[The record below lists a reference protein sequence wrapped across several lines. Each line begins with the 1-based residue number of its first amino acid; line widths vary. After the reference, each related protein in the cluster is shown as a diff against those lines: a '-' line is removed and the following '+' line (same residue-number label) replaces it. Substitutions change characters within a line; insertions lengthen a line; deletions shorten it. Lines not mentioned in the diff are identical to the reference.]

1 MRAAHDSGVAAARAG
16 RARIARA
23 DRRRARAAMAG
34 GTFAGFLIGL
44 VCGLTIAVVV
54 AVYITRSPVPFVN
67 KAGRAP
73 DRAVDLVPGA
83 ELPDPNRPLYSKTRP
98 SGSGQVPEAAPTQ
111 APDAEPERGSI
122 LDRLFGRTPERDP
135 APAPV
140 VVAPA
145 RPPADPAKGSA
156 KAPDAQPG
164 SPTAPEVAQPGY
176 LLQAG
181 AFRSQSDA
189 DAMRGRL
196 ALVGFEARVVSAE
209 VNGQSM
215 YRVRVGPY
223 SQLEDMN
230 KARARLAE
238 NGIEASVVRQR

>member
-1 MRAAHDSGVAAARAG
+1 MG
-16 RARIARA
+16 
-23 DRRRARAAMAG
+23 G

-44 VCGLTIAVVV
+44 LFGLMIAVVV

-83 ELPDPNRPLYSKTRP
+83 ELPDPNKPLYSKTRP
-98 SGSGQVPEAAPTQ
+98 AGSGQVPETAPV
-111 APDAEPERGSI
+111 PDAEPERGSI

-135 APAPV
+135 APLPAPV
-140 VVAPA
+140 A
-145 RPPADPAKGSA
+145 PPAPPAAEAPKGMA

-164 SPTAPEVAQPGY
+164 SAKTPDVVQPGY

-196 ALVGFEARVVSAE
+196 ALVGLEARVVSAE
-209 VNGQSM
+209 VNGQAL